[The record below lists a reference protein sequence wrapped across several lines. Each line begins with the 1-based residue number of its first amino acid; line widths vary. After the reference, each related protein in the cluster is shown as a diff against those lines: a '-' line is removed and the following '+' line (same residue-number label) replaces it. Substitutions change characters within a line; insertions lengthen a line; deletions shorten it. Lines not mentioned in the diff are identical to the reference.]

1 MMRMSFISRMRCVVA
16 VVAAIL
22 VAACGGEKAP
32 ADLIPADR
40 MVEFLTDAYL
50 LEGFYA
56 VESEYRYD
64 ALTPDV
70 VRAYDDIGSR
80 WSVASNTIVLTL
92 IFTSLFMIVCWCVW
106 MHGAKEQG
114 KRMMRCYISNYEKV
128 TRIDIMGYRKREVN
142 VCVDLSFVR
151 GVRRVCV

>member
-1 MMRMSFISRMRCVVA
+1 MRMSFISRMRCVVA

-40 MVEFLTDAYL
+40 MVDFLTDAYL

-70 VRAYDDIGSR
+70 VRAYDDILMRHGLNRKQVERSFEYYSAHPDLYQPIHD
-80 WSVASNTIVLTL
+80 SVLVRLDARSEGTEEENDEVLHIEL
-92 IFTSLFMIVCWCVW
+92 
-106 MHGAKEQG
+106 
-114 KRMMRCYISNYEKV
+114 
-128 TRIDIMGYRKREVN
+128 
-142 VCVDLSFVR
+142 
-151 GVRRVCV
+151 

>member
-70 VRAYDDIGSR
+70 VRAYDDILMRHGLNRKQVERSFEYYSAHPDLYQPIHD
-80 WSVASNTIVLTL
+80 SVLVRLDARSEGTEEENDEVLHIEL
-92 IFTSLFMIVCWCVW
+92 
-106 MHGAKEQG
+106 
-114 KRMMRCYISNYEKV
+114 
-128 TRIDIMGYRKREVN
+128 
-142 VCVDLSFVR
+142 
-151 GVRRVCV
+151 

>member
-40 MVEFLTDAYL
+40 MVDFLTDAYL

-70 VRAYDDIGSR
+70 VRAYDDILMRHGLNRKQVERSFEYYSAHPDLYQPIHD
-80 WSVASNTIVLTL
+80 SVLVRLDARSEGTEEENDEVLHIEL
-92 IFTSLFMIVCWCVW
+92 
-106 MHGAKEQG
+106 
-114 KRMMRCYISNYEKV
+114 
-128 TRIDIMGYRKREVN
+128 
-142 VCVDLSFVR
+142 
-151 GVRRVCV
+151 

>member
-40 MVEFLTDAYL
+40 MVDFLTDAYL

-70 VRAYDDIGSR
+70 VRAYDDILARHGIDKEAVERSFHYYAEHPDLYQSIHD
-80 WSVASNTIVLTL
+80 SVIARLESDMTEEDKNASP
-92 IFTSLFMIVCWCVW
+92 
-106 MHGAKEQG
+106 GE
-114 KRMMRCYISNYEKV
+114 
-128 TRIDIMGYRKREVN
+128 
-142 VCVDLSFVR
+142 DLHLMLQ
-151 GVRRVCV
+151 

>member
-22 VAACGGEKAP
+22 VASCGGEKAP

-40 MVEFLTDAYL
+40 MVDFLTDAYL

-70 VRAYDDIGSR
+70 VRAYDDILMRHGLNRKQVERSFEYYSAHPDLYQPIHD
-80 WSVASNTIVLTL
+80 SVLVRLDARSEGTEEENDEVLHIEL
-92 IFTSLFMIVCWCVW
+92 
-106 MHGAKEQG
+106 
-114 KRMMRCYISNYEKV
+114 
-128 TRIDIMGYRKREVN
+128 
-142 VCVDLSFVR
+142 
-151 GVRRVCV
+151 

>member
-1 MMRMSFISRMRCVVA
+1 MRMSFISRMRCVVA

-70 VRAYDDIGSR
+70 VRAYDDILMRHGLNRKQVERSFEYYSAHPDLYQPIHD
-80 WSVASNTIVLTL
+80 SVLVRLDARSEGTGEENDEVLHIEL
-92 IFTSLFMIVCWCVW
+92 
-106 MHGAKEQG
+106 
-114 KRMMRCYISNYEKV
+114 
-128 TRIDIMGYRKREVN
+128 
-142 VCVDLSFVR
+142 
-151 GVRRVCV
+151 

>member
-1 MMRMSFISRMRCVVA
+1 MMRMSFILRMRRVVA

-40 MVEFLTDAYL
+40 MVDFLTDAYL

-70 VRAYDDIGSR
+70 VRAYDDILMRHGLNRKQVERSFEYYSAHPDLYQPIHD
-80 WSVASNTIVLTL
+80 SVLVRLDARSEGTEEENDEVLHIEL
-92 IFTSLFMIVCWCVW
+92 
-106 MHGAKEQG
+106 
-114 KRMMRCYISNYEKV
+114 
-128 TRIDIMGYRKREVN
+128 
-142 VCVDLSFVR
+142 
-151 GVRRVCV
+151 